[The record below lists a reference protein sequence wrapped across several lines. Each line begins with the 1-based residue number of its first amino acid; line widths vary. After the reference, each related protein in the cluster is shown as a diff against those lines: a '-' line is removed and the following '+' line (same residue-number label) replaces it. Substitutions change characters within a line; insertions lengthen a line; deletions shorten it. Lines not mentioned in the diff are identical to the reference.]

1 MTVLSREAFM
11 GHGIAS
17 RRSFHSLLVATAGLL
32 LIASLPNGAIAGERG
47 PTVVELFTS
56 QGCSSCPPANANL
69 AILSARPDVLAL
81 SFGVTYWD
89 RLGWKDTFAR
99 PDYTE
104 RQETYETPL
113 GEAGPFTPQIV
124 IDGRKSL
131 VGNDLSELERHVAAL
146 RGAGGAAA
154 PSIALGNGVAQIGA
168 GAAPRDGAD
177 VWLVRYDP
185 RRVDVAVQ
193 RGENAGHTLP
203 HKNVV
208 HDLSLLGRWSG
219 VPMTA
224 AVPPARDGL
233 RSAVLV
239 QAHGGGPIF
248 AAATD

>member
-1 MTVLSREAFM
+1 MIVLSREAFM
-11 GHGIAS
+11 SHGVAS
-17 RRSFHSLLVATAGLL
+17 RRSFHSLLFVAAGFVLL
-32 LIASLPNGAIAGERG
+32 ADLPTRAIADERG

-69 AILSARPDVLAL
+69 AILSARPDILAL

-99 PDYTE
+99 PDYTA

-146 RGAGGAAA
+146 RGARGASA
-154 PSIALGNGVAQIGA
+154 PSIALGNGVAEIGA
-168 GAAPRDGAD
+168 GAAPRDNAD

-185 RRVDVAVQ
+185 RRVEVPVQ
-193 RGENAGHTLP
+193 RGENAGRTLP

-208 HDLSLLGRWSG
+208 HDLLLLGRWTG
-219 VPMTA
+219 RPMTA
-224 AVPPARDGL
+224 AIPPAREGL